1 MNKKICMAGVTK
13 KAESALRSC
22 LEILFSKF
30 IVENLKS
37 PPYPSALLLAGLC
50 YVAQANLK
58 FTILLPQ
65 FPECWDDRAVP
76 SHPSLEYQVLTMA
89 VKKG

>member
-1 MNKKICMAGVTK
+1 MAGVTK

-65 FPECWDDRAVP
+65 FPECWDYWHVSPCLAKP
-76 SHPSLEYQVLTMA
+76 PKFYQNAWDSTW
-89 VKKG
+89 